1 MDELPSY
8 NGMNCVSDVD
18 YSLSENRKADML
30 HISEVVNSLNSLME
44 AIYALEHHIQ

>member
-8 NGMNCVSDVD
+8 NGMTCVSDVD
-18 YSLSENRKADML
+18 YSLPKNRKADMPTF
-30 HISEVVNSLNSLME
+30 SEAVNSLNSLME